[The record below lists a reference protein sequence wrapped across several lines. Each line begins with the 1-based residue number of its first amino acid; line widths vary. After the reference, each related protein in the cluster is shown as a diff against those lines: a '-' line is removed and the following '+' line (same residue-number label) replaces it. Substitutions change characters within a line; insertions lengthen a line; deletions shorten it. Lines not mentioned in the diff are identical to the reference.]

1 MKKGEWLKEIARD
14 IVALGSL
21 PFFTLVVVRVLILPN
36 QHFLSQFIFAGI
48 IFFLFM
54 PLFKQNLYSGLGLI
68 LLVLVSLYYNN
79 LKFTVFASMLYTGLI
94 ISLIYLKTEKQ
105 KIIKGV
111 LLGALSTAISY
122 LLVRI
127 IFNEPLF

>member
-1 MKKGEWLKEIARD
+1 MKKREWLKEIARD

-21 PFFTLVVVRVLILPN
+21 PFFILVVVRVIILPD
-36 QHFLSQFIFAGI
+36 QHFLSQFIFAGV
-48 IFFLFM
+48 IFLLLM
-54 PLFKQNLYSGLGLI
+54 PLVKQNLYSGLGLI

-122 LLVRI
+122 FLI
-127 IFNEPLF
+127 KAIFD

>member
-1 MKKGEWLKEIARD
+1 MKKREWLKETARD

-21 PFFTLVVVRVLILPN
+21 PFFLLVVARVVILPN

-48 IFFLFM
+48 IFFLLM

-79 LKFTVFASMLYTGLI
+79 LKFTVFASLLYTGLI

-111 LLGALSTAISY
+111 LSGALSTAASY
-122 LLVRI
+122 FLVRM